1 MNHLNRDH
9 QPRTCGKR
17 SFVWITGLV
26 MTMTVLALSEA
37 WALQVSPTNLT
48 FQAAQGDTNPPSRTV
63 NVFKNGKSSRQ
74 VSWSGSDNATW
85 LNVSP
90 ASGTLTTTAQIVVSV
105 NTTGL
110 AAGTYTATV
119 TITASQGGN
128 ASVPVTLTVA
138 PTSTTSLTPTSS
150 SSGTSTTASLTWGP
164 NTDTDLAGYKVY
176 VGTSSRVY
184 GSPINVGNLTSYAIT
199 NLGVGSTYYF
209 AVTAYDSS
217 GNESGFSNEVSKSI
231 Y

>member
-48 FQAAQGDTNPPSRTV
+48 FQAAQGGTNPPSRTV
-63 NVFKNGKSSRQ
+63 NVFKKGKSSRQ

-90 ASGTLTTTAQIVVSV
+90 ASGTLTTTAQIVVSI
-105 NTTGL
+105 NTAGL
-110 AAGTYTATV
+110 TAGSYTATV
-119 TITASQGGN
+119 MITASQGGD
-128 ASVPVTLTVA
+128 AAVPVTLTV
-138 PTSTTSLTPTSS
+138 TSGSTTSPTLTSP

-164 NTDTDLAGYKVY
+164 NTETDLAGYKVY

-184 GSPINVGNLTSYAIT
+184 GSPISVGNLTSYALT
-199 NLGVGSTYYF
+199 NLLVGSTYYF
-209 AVTAYDSS
+209 AVTAYDSN

>member
-37 WALQVSPTNLT
+37 WALQASPTKLT
-48 FQAAQGDTNPPSRTV
+48 FQAAQGGTNPPSQTV
-63 NVFKNGKSSRQ
+63 NVFKMGKSSRQ

-90 ASGTLTTTAQIVVSV
+90 ASGTLTTTAQIVVSI
-105 NTTGL
+105 NTAGL
-110 AAGTYTATV
+110 TAGSYTATV
-119 TITASQGGN
+119 MITASQGGD
-128 ASVPVTLTVA
+128 ASVPVTLTV
-138 PTSTTSLTPTSS
+138 TSGSTTSPTLTSR
-150 SSGTSTTASLTWGP
+150 SSGTSATASLTWGP
-164 NTDTDLAGYKVY
+164 NTETDLAGYKVY

-184 GSPINVGNLTSYAIT
+184 GSPISVGNLTSYALA
-199 NLGVGSTYYF
+199 NLQVGSTYYF
-209 AVTAYDSS
+209 AVTAYDSN
-217 GNESGFSNEVSKSI
+217 GNESDFSNEVSKSI